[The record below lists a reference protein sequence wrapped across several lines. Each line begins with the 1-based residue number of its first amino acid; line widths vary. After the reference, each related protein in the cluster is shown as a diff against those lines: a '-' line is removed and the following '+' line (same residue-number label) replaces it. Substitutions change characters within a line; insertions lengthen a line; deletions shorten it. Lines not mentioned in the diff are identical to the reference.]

1 MPLNRSLRILQPAKT
16 AMTAS
21 DMVAGVYASL
31 ASLRGWLITGSKAFK
46 AERAGVCT
54 EKLKPN
60 VAIRPEERV
69 KL

>member
-1 MPLNRSLRILQPAKT
+1 
-16 AMTAS
+16 MTAS

-31 ASLRGWLITGSKAFK
+31 ASLRGWLITGSKAFN